1 MIDVATVNS
10 QKPTSPSVNSQF
22 GSGGTDLPIR
32 AVDVPVGSGHH
43 APMRTGVL
51 LGWVSAILVSCAS
64 DTAANETPTATRGDD
79 GSTTVVSPT
88 DATNPAD
95 SGQDDYDAVLA
106 EVGVVGANAPIA
118 AVVLGDAEF
127 CGWEQVGPMVG
138 GIGRVDMAGRKC
150 FVGAHLDGRSALFLV
165 DARTNEGDPTP
176 YIYRTDGGRVTEFA
190 DFTRDNYG
198 TKAWRVDQCATL
210 YFASYDA
217 ESPAR
222 LAFSCYPW
230 DEGGQL

>member
-1 MIDVATVNS
+1 
-10 QKPTSPSVNSQF
+10 
-22 GSGGTDLPIR
+22 
-32 AVDVPVGSGHH
+32 
-43 APMRTGVL
+43 MRIGVL
-51 LGWVSAILVSCAS
+51 LGCVSAILVSCGS
-64 DTAANETPTATRGDD
+64 DTAANEAPTATRSDG

-88 DATNPAD
+88 DATDPAD
-95 SGQDDYDAVLA
+95 SGQNDYDAVLA
-106 EVGVVGANAPIA
+106 KVGVVVANAPTA
-118 AVVLGDAEF
+118 AVVLADAEF
-127 CGWEQVGPMVG
+127 CGWDQVGPIAG
-138 GIGRVDMAGRKC
+138 GSSRVDLAGRRC

-198 TKAWRVDQCATL
+198 IKAWRVEPCDTL